1 MTKPGGLYRARQ
13 QADLADALGL
23 YSDIG
28 GSIESGIGNAANL
41 HLGAATRIARLPS
54 VGPTSKPAGGPGP
67 AIAGCYYLDDVVTE
81 PFRFEDGAV
90 LVPEGPGLGIEVDV
104 EKLRKYALP

>member
-1 MTKPGGLYRARQ
+1 
-13 QADLADALGL
+13 
-23 YSDIG
+23 
-28 GSIESGIGNAANL
+28 
-41 HLGAATRIARLPS
+41 
-54 VGPTSKPAGGPGP
+54 
-67 AIAGCYYLDDVVTE
+67 VTE